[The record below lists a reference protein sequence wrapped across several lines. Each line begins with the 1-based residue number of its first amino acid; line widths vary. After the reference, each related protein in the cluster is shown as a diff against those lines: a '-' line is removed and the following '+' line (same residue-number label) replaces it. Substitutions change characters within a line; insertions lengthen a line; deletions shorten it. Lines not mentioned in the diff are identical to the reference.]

1 MIFKVAAVLIGDVH
15 SVASKRNLRKPLE
28 EKKMPSFS
36 TALRLIERLS
46 PAQRAYAHCDIP
58 CGIYD
63 PHQAQ
68 IATHTIVRMDM
79 LIADLGDLSSADSQA
94 KLTRYVA
101 VKEEHAELAK
111 KELRILWGD
120 YFRPEH
126 VEQYPNLHGLF
137 FTAMKQGSQA
147 RQSVDIK
154 TAQAFL
160 ATVQEIAEIFW
171 KTKGA
176 EPRRLPSRQTSGG
189 EIVYPG

>member
-1 MIFKVAAVLIGDVH
+1 MSALSI
-15 SVASKRNLRKPLE
+15 
-28 EKKMPSFS
+28 
-36 TALRLIERLS
+36 ALRTLERFA
-46 PAQRAYAHCDIP
+46 PAKTAYAHCDIP

-68 IATHTIVRMDM
+68 IAAHTVVRMTQ
-79 LIADLGDLSSADSQA
+79 LITELGDASDPESHNKIS
-94 KLTRYVA
+94 RCIV

-126 VEQYPNLHGLF
+126 VEQYPNLHTLF
-137 FTAMKQGSQA
+137 FQAMKQGSAA
-147 RQSVDIK
+147 RQGVSMDA
-154 TAQAFL
+154 AQAL
-160 ATVQEIAEIFW
+160 LSTVQEISEIFW

-176 EPRRLPSRQTSGG
+176 EVNRMPSRQTSGG